1 MTPAQEGWDEE
12 VDIEIDGEYENGGGD
27 LLEIVGTAMPI
38 NQQVPEEIDEPLND
52 EDLELIEEVK
62 SDEDDE

>member
-38 NQQVPEEIDEPLND
+38 N
-52 EDLELIEEVK
+52 
-62 SDEDDE
+62 

>member
-27 LLEIVGTAMPI
+27 LLEIVGTTMPI
-38 NQQVPEEIDEPLND
+38 H
-52 EDLELIEEVK
+52 
-62 SDEDDE
+62 